1 MSSPAIQFRL
11 LDRDL
16 FSPHTYYCV
25 GFLRPIDSTG
35 LKPFTNGL
43 YVPVCGHLIVIPFYS
58 CNGSITVSL
67 TTVIGTNQR
76 DFAPQNRRRCKNY
89 GKL

>member
-43 YVPVCGHLIVIPFYS
+43 YVPVCGHLIVSSLSIPAMEA
-58 CNGSITVSL
+58 SL
-67 TTVIGTNQR
+67 CR
-76 DFAPQNRRRCKNY
+76 
-89 GKL
+89 